1 MTYARTGGRR
11 RCAWEVQ
18 RKMEDNMGFRDL
30 IPWSRNQELASPR
43 EGLDPFVTLHREMN
57 RLFDDVFSGFGG
69 FGRAGNSLMG
79 SPLMEGR
86 FGWPKIELSETD
98 KALIVSAELPGLTEK
113 DVQVE
118 IAHGVLR
125 LRGEKKAERADNG
138 KYFSERFYGS
148 FERQIPLDGVL
159 EEKAEAVFRDGVLT
173 ITLPK
178 SEEARSDVKRIA
190 INKR

>member
-1 MTYARTGGRR
+1 
-11 RCAWEVQ
+11 
-18 RKMEDNMGFRDL
+18 MGFRDL
-30 IPWSRNQELASPR
+30 VPWSRNQELVPTR
-43 EGLDPFVTLHREMN
+43 ESLDPFIALHRQMN
-57 RLFDDVFSGFGG
+57 RLFDDVFSGFGTL
-69 FGRAGNSLMG
+69 GRTG

-98 KALIVSAELPGLTEK
+98 KALTVSAELPGLTEK

-125 LRGEKKAERADNG
+125 LRGEKKAERTDNG
-138 KYFSERFYGS
+138 KYFSERFYGA

-159 EEKAEAVFRDGVLT
+159 EDKAEASFRDGVLT

-178 SEEARSDVKRIA
+178 SDEARSDVKRIA